1 MRPGLLDPHLRAAC
15 FGGDQ
20 RAMAAT
26 EFALVL
32 PLMVALLL
40 GGIEVSDAVSLGRKV
55 TLTAH
60 TVTDLVTQ
68 NSCLSTSEMNT
79 IIGAT
84 SAIVAPY
91 SNANLT
97 MTVSEI
103 DTNANSNAT
112 IGWST
117 SSTLTPGTVVTLPSA
132 LQQPN
137 AHYIWGVATYSYQPT
152 LGYKLTGTINITD
165 QMYLSPRL
173 STTITYPASG

>member
-1 MRPGLLDPHLRAAC
+1 MRPGFFHPRHRVD
-15 FGGDQ
+15 FGTDQ

-26 EFALVL
+26 EFALIL
-32 PLMVALLL
+32 PFMVALLL

-68 NSCLSTSEMNT
+68 NTCLSTSEMST

-91 SNANLT
+91 SSANLS
-97 MTVSEI
+97 MTVTEI
-103 DTNANSNAT
+103 STDANSKAT
-112 IGWST
+112 VTWTT
-117 SSTLTPGTVVTLPSA
+117 SSTLAVGTVVTLPTA

-137 AHYIWGVATYSYQPT
+137 ATYIWGLATYSYKPT

-173 STTITYPASG
+173 STTISYPGSC

>member
-1 MRPGLLDPHLRAAC
+1 MSIGMLFQLYRTRA

-26 EFALVL
+26 EFALIL
-32 PLMVALLL
+32 PLMVAVLL
-40 GGIEVSDAVSLGRKV
+40 GGIEISDAVSLGRKV

-68 NSCLSTSEMNT
+68 NTCLTTSQM
-79 IIGAT
+79 
-84 SAIVAPY
+84 SAILGASSAVVAPY
-91 SNANLT
+91 SSANLV

-103 DTNANSNAT
+103 QTDANSKAT
-112 IGWST
+112 VTWTT
-117 SSTLTPGTVVTLPSA
+117 SSTLVAGTVVTLPTA

-137 AHYIWGVATYSYQPT
+137 ATYIWGVATYTYTPA
-152 LGYKLTGTINITD
+152 LGYKLTGPITIKD

-173 STTITYPASG
+173 NSTVGYNSCS